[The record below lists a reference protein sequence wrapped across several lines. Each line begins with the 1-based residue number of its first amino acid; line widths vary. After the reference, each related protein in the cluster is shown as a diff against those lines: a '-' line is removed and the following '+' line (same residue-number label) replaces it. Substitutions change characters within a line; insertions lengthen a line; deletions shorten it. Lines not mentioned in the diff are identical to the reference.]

1 MDASFP
7 ILKLVKLLFGI
18 KQGKNSSC
26 SEDGK
31 WDETQPIQLTIFHSL
46 ALENIMQGCLNA
58 G

>member
-1 MDASFP
+1 
-7 ILKLVKLLFGI
+7 VKLLFGI

-31 WDETQPIQLTIFHSL
+31 WDETQPIQLTVFHSL
-46 ALENIMQGCLNA
+46 ALENIMQGCLIA